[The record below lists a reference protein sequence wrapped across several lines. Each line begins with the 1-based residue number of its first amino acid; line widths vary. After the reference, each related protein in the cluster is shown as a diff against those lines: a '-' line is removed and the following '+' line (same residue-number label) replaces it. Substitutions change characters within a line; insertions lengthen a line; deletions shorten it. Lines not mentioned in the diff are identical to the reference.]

1 MKQTDEDISR
11 DVRAIFQEAKTAH
24 GLGALPT
31 RDLTPSPVPG
41 VHRPNARIVRARSL
55 ST

>member
-1 MKQTDEDISR
+1 MTQTDEEIRR

-24 GLGALPT
+24 GLGALPS
-31 RDLTPSPVPG
+31 RDLTPSTEPG

-55 ST
+55 ET